1 MNSSYLALNA
11 LVSMSVCPKH
21 NGASECCTK
30 CPHTSRTD
38 CYTTLHEHCAKI
50 LNEYATQY
58 DVLSEAA
65 SVYKCTIEDLVQDVL
80 QDVGVPCH
88 TIGYKYI
95 KRALLLVLDDPT
107 YIDRITYG
115 LYSTLAKE
123 FTTTGSRVER
133 GIRHAIEIAVNRA
146 DPEVLQKY
154 FGNTIDQNRGK
165 PTNGEFIA
173 TMTEHVR
180 RLYRSM

>member
-38 CYTTLHEHCAKI
+38 CYTMLHEHCEKI
-50 LNEYATQY
+50 LNEYAAQY

-133 GIRHAIEIAVNRA
+133 GIRHAIEIAVSR
-146 DPEVLQKY
+146 
-154 FGNTIDQNRGK
+154 
-165 PTNGEFIA
+165 
-173 TMTEHVR
+173 
-180 RLYRSM
+180 